1 MHTPTP
7 ARPPSGGVWP
17 QKLKSK
23 GQPTSGQADEATSPQ
38 AHKPTSHKQKSPQA
52 HKPQAEK
59 PTSNK
64 QKNKRVGPAHKLFS
78 GLRRYVTLTR
88 NQKLPGPWAMIRQS
102 GNTVR
107 GSQVQEPWNLDK
119 VLADHG
125 SRIFLR

>member
-23 GQPTSGQADEATSPQ
+23 GQPTSGRSHKRTKPQADEATSPQ
-38 AHKPTSHKQKSPQA
+38 ADEA
-52 HKPQAEK
+52 
-59 PTSNK
+59 TSNK

-102 GNTVR
+102 GNTVH
-107 GSQVQEPWNLDK
+107 GSQVQGPWILDK

>member
-38 AHKPTSHKQKSPQA
+38 AHKPTSHKQKS
-52 HKPQAEK
+52 PQAEK

-125 SRIFLR
+125 SRTFLR